1 MIGKNYSIISVCK
14 VFDKINTPC
23 DNQLHYKHYRNASI
37 KMGLLIPN
45 IVREFDNRMKD
56 SVILRRLKESKEI
69 KIIQIQ

>member
-1 MIGKNYSIISVCK
+1 MIGKNDSIISVCK

-23 DNQLHYKHYRNASI
+23 DNQLNYKSYRNASI

-56 SVILRRLKESKEI
+56 SVIIRMLKQSKEI
-69 KIIQIQ
+69 KIIDIS